1 LLVVTILR
9 LWRRLSL
16 VELLLLLLLLL
27 WRRMLLVAVWWLR
40 RRLAL
45 WITTTVIR
53 LRWVI
58 IALRLLVVLRLRR
71 TTVTA
76 RIVAWISRHDRA
88 VLAVE
93 NFGGL
98 KVSRLQ
104 DYGLE
109 DVED

>member
-1 LLVVTILR
+1 
-9 LWRRLSL
+9 
-16 VELLLLLLLLL
+16 
-27 WRRMLLVAVWWLR
+27 
-40 RRLAL
+40 
-45 WITTTVIR
+45 
-53 LRWVI
+53 
-58 IALRLLVVLRLRR
+58 VVLRLRR